1 MKVKY
6 LFLIVV
12 FPLFF
17 LSSYSQ
23 AITLNEAI
31 NIALKNNSR
40 ILLAKEKVKEAEQK
54 VKEATAGYLP
64 SFNLN
69 GTYTH
74 LGEVPSISIPHVG
87 EFPMGEQDTTSLT
100 FSLTQP
106 LYTSGKL
113 TLASK
118 QARLNYRRAKQDL
131 KNTQDNL
138 IFQVKQ
144 SFYSVL
150 LAKENLKIR
159 EQALHQAKLHLKVVE
174 SFYQSGRASRFD
186 LLRAK
191 VQVANL
197 KPDLIQAINN
207 LNLARERLANLL
219 SLPSSSLKIEGE
231 LKFQPT
237 SLTLNEAIKT
247 AFSSRADLM
256 SLIISKDIA
265 KLAVRMARVKN
276 QPTLSFVGN
285 YEYKISAEKDEWE
298 KNWNI
303 NLVLSFPFFD
313 SGKTKAFLEQR
324 RSQLRQI
331 ELAVKQLKD
340 AIQLEVKKAFWD
352 LQAAKEA
359 LSAQKQ
365 NINQAQEALS
375 IAEGRYKSGTITQVE
390 VFDANL
396 ALTTARLN
404 YTRALYDYNLARAS
418 LVKAIGK
425 EIK

>member
-1 MKVKY
+1 MKIKH
-6 LFLIVV
+6 LFLIIA
-12 FPLFF
+12 FFLFF
-17 LSSYSQ
+17 LSSCSQ

-31 NIALKNNSR
+31 NIALKNNSQ
-40 ILLAKEKVKEAEQK
+40 ILLAKEKVKEAEQI

-64 SFNLN
+64 SLNLN

-87 EFPMGEQDTTSLT
+87 EFPMGEQDTTSFT

-159 EQALHQAKLHLKVVE
+159 KQALHQAKLHLKVVE
-174 SFYQSGRASRFD
+174 SFYQSGRTSRFD

-191 VQVANL
+191 VEVANL
-197 KPDLIQAINN
+197 KPGLIQAMNN

-219 SLPSSSLKIEGE
+219 SLSSSSLEIEGE
-231 LKFQPT
+231 LKFQPAN
-237 SLTLNEAIKT
+237 LTLNEAIKT

-256 SLIISKDIA
+256 SLMISKDIA
-265 KLAVRMARVKN
+265 KLAVHMVKIKN
-276 QPTLSFVGN
+276 YPTLSFVGN
-285 YEYKISAEKDEWE
+285 YEYKISDEWE

-313 SGKTKAFLEQR
+313 SGKTKAILEQK

-331 ELAVKQLKD
+331 ELTVKQLKD